1 MRRFCINCLIFLLI
15 VAACDFAIG
24 QGLSYW
30 RTNKSEGFVGNVEY
44 SYRRSTDDVMV
55 LGASRATFHYV
66 PDIIADSL
74 GLSCCNCGRYGMGIL
89 YTYGR
94 WRMMKS
100 HHIPKLILYDVT
112 ANDYDRKEENAR
124 FINDLK
130 PYYDCDGMKEL
141 FEDVDSM
148 EKFKVQSLLY
158 RNNSK
163 LLDIFVGHMMADEMK
178 KGYIPLHG
186 TLGKHYLKKDTPHS
200 ICALKMKYME
210 KFIQETQKDHVT
222 VIFLISPYYVHD
234 FATFPDELKILFDK
248 YHVAYFDY
256 SNMEGISGHPDKFII
271 TKHMND
277 IGAREYTRRIIPQV
291 RKVLRDAGIEC
302 RGASQQQATI

>member
-30 RTNKSEGFVGNVEY
+30 RTNKSEGFVGNIEY

-100 HHIPKLILYDVT
+100 HHVPKLILYDVT
-112 ANDYDRKEENAR
+112 ANDYDRKEQ
-124 FINDLK
+124 
-130 PYYDCDGMKEL
+130 
-141 FEDVDSM
+141 DSSM
-148 EKFKVQSLLY
+148 
-158 RNNSK
+158 
-163 LLDIFVGHMMADEMK
+163 
-178 KGYIPLHG
+178 
-186 TLGKHYLKKDTPHS
+186 T
-200 ICALKMKYME
+200 
-210 KFIQETQKDHVT
+210 
-222 VIFLISPYYVHD
+222 
-234 FATFPDELKILFDK
+234 
-248 YHVAYFDY
+248 
-256 SNMEGISGHPDKFII
+256 SNPIMIVMG
-271 TKHMND
+271 
-277 IGAREYTRRIIPQV
+277 
-291 RKVLRDAGIEC
+291 
-302 RGASQQQATI
+302 